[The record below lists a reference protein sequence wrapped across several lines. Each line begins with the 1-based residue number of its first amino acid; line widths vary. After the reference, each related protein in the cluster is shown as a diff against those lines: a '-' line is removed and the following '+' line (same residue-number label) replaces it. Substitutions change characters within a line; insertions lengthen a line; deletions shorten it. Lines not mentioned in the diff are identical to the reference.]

1 MTNTFKP
8 QLIVDD
14 LVPEDT
20 SDPLMPKY
28 VAPLRST
35 ETNPVHKLH
44 RRLLQA
50 QQIANNH
57 LEKSGNLKYFVAS
70 AEYVDCRNV
79 REQDL
84 DGAEVVDEVDVV
96 VYVLSKDMNNQT
108 GAAVRLP
115 PGRIDG
121 AALREMLD
129 AAMDYVARDH
139 FRRPEE
145 TVTRASVAA
154 EAVESVKID
163 AIAPLV
169 FEEDDSFYDS
179 GCPCCQTDYPEDESS
194 V

>member
-1 MTNTFKP
+1 MTDSTFKP

-28 VAPLRST
+28 VPPLRSAD
-35 ETNPVHKLH
+35 TNPVHKLH

-57 LEKSGNLKYFVAS
+57 LEKTGNLKYFVAS
-70 AEYVDCRNV
+70 AEYVDCRDV

-96 VYVLSKDMNNQT
+96 VYVLSKDMSNQT
-108 GAAVRLP
+108 GAAIRLP

-121 AALREMLD
+121 ALLRTMMDD
-129 AAMDYVARDH
+129 AMVYVQKDVKRVEGEQ
-139 FRRPEE
+139 F
-145 TVTRASVAA
+145 TREAVAA
-154 EAVESVKID
+154 QAEAD
-163 AIAPLV
+163 AIIEAADASSCPNTELWV
-169 FEEDDSFYDS
+169 DDT
-179 GCPCCQTDYPEDESS
+179 CPCCVEEAEANQNS
-194 V
+194 